1 MLVALKSRF
10 SLLLLTLV
18 ILGTKT
24 SGHAGPLLWTSVMLE
39 DDAELRLR
47 ANPRVAFAP
56 ASILFIGEI
65 RGGAD
70 DNEDLYCASIEWDW
84 DDDTTSATTPDCEPY
99 EPGVSEI
106 RRRFSVRHN
115 FDYGGRYQVRL
126 HLKQDDDTIMSARTR
141 VEVRGY
147 RLR

>member
-1 MLVALKSRF
+1 ML
-10 SLLLLTLV
+10 
-18 ILGTKT
+18 
-24 SGHAGPLLWTSVMLE
+24 LE

-47 ANPRVAFAP
+47 ATPRVAFAP

-70 DNEDLYCASIEWDW
+70 DNEDLYCAGIEWDW

>member
-1 MLVALKSRF
+1 MTSKLEF
-10 SLLLLTLV
+10 SLFILFSAV
-18 ILGTKT
+18 IASG
-24 SGHAGPLLWTSVMLE
+24 SAGHARPQILISMFLQ

-47 ANPRVAFAP
+47 ATPRVAFAP

-84 DDDTTSATTPDCEPY
+84 DDDTTSATIPDCEPY
-99 EPGVSEI
+99 EPGISKI

-126 HLKQDDDTIMSARTR
+126 HLKQDDDIIMSARTR

>member
-1 MLVALKSRF
+1 MIASG
-10 SLLLLTLV
+10 SA
-18 ILGTKT
+18 
-24 SGHAGPLLWTSVMLE
+24 GHARPQILISMFLQ

-47 ANPRVAFAP
+47 ATPRVAFAP

-84 DDDTTSATTPDCEPY
+84 DDDTTSATIPDCDPY
-99 EPGVSEI
+99 EPGISKI

-126 HLKQDDDTIMSARTR
+126 HLKQDDDIIMSARTR

>member
-1 MLVALKSRF
+1 MTSKLQF
-10 SLLLLTLV
+10 SLFILFSAV
-18 ILGTKT
+18 IASG
-24 SGHAGPLLWTSVMLE
+24 SAGHARPQILISIFLQ

-47 ANPRVAFAP
+47 ATPRVAFAP

-65 RGGAD
+65 RGGVD

-84 DDDTTSATTPDCEPY
+84 DDDTTSATIPDCEPY
-99 EPGVSEI
+99 EPGISKI

-126 HLKQDDDTIMSARTR
+126 HLKQDDDIIMSARTR

>member
-1 MLVALKSRF
+1 MF
-10 SLLLLTLV
+10 SAV
-18 ILGTKT
+18 IASG
-24 SGHAGPLLWTSVMLE
+24 SAGHARPQILISMFLQ

-47 ANPRVAFAP
+47 ATPRVAFAP

-84 DDDTTSATTPDCEPY
+84 DDDTTSATIPDCDPY
-99 EPGVSEI
+99 EPGISEI

-126 HLKQDDDTIMSARTR
+126 HLKQDDDIIMSARTR

>member
-1 MLVALKSRF
+1 MTSKLQF
-10 SLLLLTLV
+10 SLFILFSAV
-18 ILGTKT
+18 IASG
-24 SGHAGPLLWTSVMLE
+24 SAGHARPQILISIFLQ

-47 ANPRVAFAP
+47 ATPRVAFAP

-84 DDDTTSATTPDCEPY
+84 DDDTTSATIPDCEPY
-99 EPGVSEI
+99 EPGISKI

-126 HLKQDDDTIMSARTR
+126 HLKQDDDIIMSARTR